1 MLTNLTVRDIIKA
14 ILGGNAMKNIFS
26 TEHIHTVTNANI
38 NFYNTPF
45 VHPKRNMKEHDFI
58 YLLNGEWSL
67 GQNDEIYD
75 LKKDSLLILFAG
87 NTHFGITPC
96 RAETKTMYF
105 HVSCEDGD
113 AFGENDSSLSCI
125 DTHINVSDN
134 KNIKKLFAD
143 VVNAKL
149 SGEQRKANLCFELLL
164 CELTS
169 CKMCFKENEVA
180 QRIQKTIHSYPER
193 FFGNKELARM
203 MNVSVKT
210 AETKFKATFGKT
222 IHQYILDFKIR
233 EAMSYFDRF
242 EDISVKEV
250 AYNLGF
256 CDEYHFSKQ
265 FLKYAGMSPSKYKK
279 EHPINT
285 V

>member
-1 MLTNLTVRDIIKA
+1 MIDKTRGRLYNKSKT
-14 ILGGNAMKNIFS
+14 GGIAMKNIFS
-26 TEHIHTVTNANI
+26 PQHIHTVTDANI
-38 NFYNTPF
+38 NFYTVPF
-45 VHPKRNMKEHDFI
+45 VHPKRRMQEHDFI
-58 YLLNGEWSL
+58 YLLHGEWAL
-67 GQNDEIYD
+67 GQNEQTYE
-75 LKKDSLLILFAG
+75 LKEDSLLILFAG
-87 NTHFGITPC
+87 NTHYGVTPC

-113 AFGENDSSLSCI
+113 LFEENGSPFPCI
-125 DTHINVSDN
+125 DTHINASNN

-169 CKMCFKENEVA
+169 QKMCLKEIEVA
-180 QRIQKTIHSYPER
+180 QKIQSMIHGYPEH
-193 FFGNKELARM
+193 FFGNEELARI

-210 AETKFKATFGKT
+210 AETKFKAAFGKT
-222 IHQYILDFKIR
+222 IHQYILEFKIK

-242 EDISVKEV
+242 EEISVKEV

-265 FLKYAGMSPSKYKK
+265 FAKHVGMSPSKYKK
-279 EHPINT
+279 LKNHL
-285 V
+285 